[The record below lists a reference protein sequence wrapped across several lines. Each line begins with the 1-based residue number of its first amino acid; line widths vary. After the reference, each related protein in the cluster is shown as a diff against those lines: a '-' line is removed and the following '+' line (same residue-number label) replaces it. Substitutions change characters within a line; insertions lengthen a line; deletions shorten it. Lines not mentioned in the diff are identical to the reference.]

1 MGRPAHARRR
11 REASSS
17 DDDTP
22 RGVADASDEDVA
34 PAVALARARAA
45 QQARKR
51 DKGVSVGALQFG
63 RASRA
68 SEGTESEGG
77 ELASRGG
84 ASETR
89 MIGTSGAFAAGGV
102 VLAGREMVRD
112 ELAGGGGG
120 GEAYGLR
127 TAEEAR
133 AKAYVEEELRRR
145 RGEVGGGEDASGGLA
160 SADADDRADADHR
173 GAESWLTAIE
183 EVDVSVERRMQN
195 IEETE
200 RLKRALLEGKR
211 PGERGAFEV
220 LKPTHLDVKEAKK
233 RPPPSEAAL
242 ARAQFVGA
250 FGAKRA
256 RQEATEE
263 NKREREQR
271 KNFFKKKKK
280 NRK

>member
-1 MGRPAHARRR
+1 VTPAL
-11 REASSS
+11 
-17 DDDTP
+17 
-22 RGVADASDEDVA
+22 
-34 PAVALARARAA
+34 ALARARAA
-45 QQARKR
+45 QQTRKR
-51 DKGVSVGALQFG
+51 EKGVSVGALQFG
-63 RASRA
+63 RARVV
-68 SEGTESEGG
+68 SEATESEGG
-77 ELASRGG
+77 GELGSRVD
-84 ASETR
+84 ATETR
-89 MIGTSGAFAAGGV
+89 MIGTSGSFAAGGV
-102 VLAGREMVRD
+102 VLAGREVVRD
-112 ELAGGGGG
+112 EFARGGGGV
-120 GEAYGLR
+120 EAYGLR
-127 TAEEAR
+127 TAEEER

-145 RGEVGGGEDASGGLA
+145 RGEAGGADDASGVA
-160 SADADDRADADHR
+160 TPADAGDRADGDHR

-211 PGERGAFEV
+211 PGERGAFEI
-220 LKPTHLDVKEAKK
+220 LKPTHLDIKEVKK
-233 RPPPSEAAL
+233 RPPPSETAL

-263 NKREREQR
+263 SKREREQR

>member
-1 MGRPAHARRR
+1 MGRPTHARRR

-17 DDDTP
+17 DDDAP
-22 RGVADASDEDVA
+22 GDDANASDGDDA

-51 DKGVSVGALQFG
+51 DRGVSAGALQFG

-68 SEGTESEGG
+68 SEATESDGR
-77 ELASRGG
+77 ELGSRGG
-84 ASETR
+84 ATETR

-102 VLAGREMVRD
+102 VLAGRELVRD
-112 ELAGGGGG
+112 ELTGGGA

-127 TAEEAR
+127 TAEDAR

-145 RGEVGGGEDASGGLA
+145 RGEVAGGEDGSGA
-160 SADADDRADADHR
+160 PAPADAGDRADADHR

-220 LKPTHLDVKEAKK
+220 LRPTHLDIKEAKK
-233 RPPPSEAAL
+233 RPPPSQAAL

-250 FGAKRA
+250 FGVKRA

-271 KNFFKKKKK
+271 KNFFKKKK